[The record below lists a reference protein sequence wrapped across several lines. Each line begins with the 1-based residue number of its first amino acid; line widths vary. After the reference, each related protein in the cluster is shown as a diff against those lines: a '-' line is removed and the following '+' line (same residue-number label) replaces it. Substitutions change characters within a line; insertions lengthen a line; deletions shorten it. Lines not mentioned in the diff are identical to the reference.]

1 MKKIDYTD
9 RNNIILL
16 ACICCFLWGSAYPS
30 IKIGY
35 KLFNIDAFNIY
46 GKFIFAGYRF
56 FIAGLIVLL
65 FEIINKRNIF
75 VLKKKEILQVSILG
89 ILQTTLQYIFF
100 YIGLSNTTGVR
111 GSILNGTGTF
121 FCIILAHIFY
131 KNDKININKIIGCII
146 GFLGVILINL
156 NGNIA
161 DDKEFSFIGEGF
173 IIISAFA
180 ASISYIY
187 SKRITKKISPS
198 LATGYQLLIGGIIL
212 IILGFL
218 NGGKLHGFT
227 LKSTIL
233 LIYMALISSIAFVIW
248 TQLLKYN
255 KVSKISIFNFLI
267 PVFGTILSAVFL
279 KENIFDIK
287 ILLAL
292 FLVSLGIYFAYKDK
306 KNCHNINI

>member
-1 MKKIDYTD
+1 MKKIDYTN
-9 RNNIILL
+9 RKNIILI

-35 KLFNIDAFNIY
+35 KLFNISTNDIY
-46 GKFIFAGYRF
+46 GKFVFAGYRF

-75 VLKKKEILQVSILG
+75 VLKKIELVQVSVLG

-100 YIGLSNTTGVR
+100 YIGLSHTTGVR

-121 FCIILAHIFY
+121 FCVILAHIFY
-131 KNDKININKIIGCII
+131 KNDKINLNKIIGCII

-156 NGNIA
+156 NGNVLEG
-161 DDKEFSFIGEGF
+161 KGFSFIGDGF
-173 IIISAFA
+173 IIIAAFV

-187 SKRITKKISPS
+187 SKRITNKINPS
-198 LATGYQLLIGGIIL
+198 IATGYQLLIGGIIL
-212 IILGFL
+212 TVIGFI
-218 NGGKLHGFT
+218 NGGSLKGFT
-227 LKSTIL
+227 FKSTLL
-233 LIYMALISSIAFVIW
+233 LIYMALISSIAFALW
-248 TQLLKYN
+248 TELLKYN

-287 ILLAL
+287 VLLAL
-292 FLVSLGIYFAYKDK
+292 FLVSLGIYFAYKDNK
-306 KNCHNINI
+306 KLI

>member
-1 MKKIDYTD
+1 MKKINYTN
-9 RNNIILL
+9 RKNIILI

-35 KLFNIDAFNIY
+35 KLFNINTNDIY
-46 GKFIFAGYRF
+46 GKFVFAGYRF

-75 VLKKKEILQVSILG
+75 VLKKIEIVQVSVLG

-100 YIGLSNTTGVR
+100 YIGLSHTTGVR

-121 FCIILAHIFY
+121 FCVILAHIFY
-131 KNDKININKIIGCII
+131 KNDKINLNKIIGCII

-156 NGNIA
+156 NGNVL
-161 DDKEFSFIGEGF
+161 DEKGFSFIGDGF
-173 IIISAFA
+173 IIIAAFV
-180 ASISYIY
+180 ASISYVY
-187 SKRITKKISPS
+187 SKRITNKISPS
-198 LATGYQLLIGGIIL
+198 IATGYQLLIGGIIL
-212 IILGFL
+212 IVIGFI
-218 NGGKLHGFT
+218 NGGSLKGFT
-227 LKSTIL
+227 FKSTLL
-233 LIYMALISSIAFVIW
+233 LIYMALISSIAFALW

-287 ILLAL
+287 VLLAL
-292 FLVSLGIYFAYKDK
+292 FLVSLGIYFAYKDNK
-306 KNCHNINI
+306 KLI

>member
-1 MKKIDYTD
+1 MKRISYTN
-9 RNNIILL
+9 RKNIVLL

-35 KLFNIDAFNIY
+35 KLFNIGASDIY
-46 GKFIFAGYRF
+46 GKFVFAGYRF
-56 FIAGLIVLL
+56 FLAGLIVLL
-65 FEIINKRNIF
+65 FEVINKKNIF
-75 VLKKKEILQVSILG
+75 TLKKKEILQVSILG
-89 ILQTTLQYIFF
+89 VLQTTLQYTFF

-146 GFLGVILINL
+146 GFLGVILINI
-156 NGNIA
+156 NGGFA
-161 DDKEFSFIGEGF
+161 SDKGFTFFGDGF

-187 SKRITKKISPS
+187 SKRITNNISPS
-198 LATGYQLLIGGIIL
+198 IATGYQLLIGGIIL
-212 IILGFL
+212 TIIGFI
-218 NGGKLHGFT
+218 NGGELHGFT
-227 LKSTIL
+227 FKSTIL

-267 PVFGTILSAVFL
+267 PIFGTILSAVFL

-306 KNCHNINI
+306 KKLL

>member
-1 MKKIDYTD
+1 MKKINYTN
-9 RNNIILL
+9 RKNIILI

-35 KLFNIDAFNIY
+35 KLFNISTNDIY
-46 GKFIFAGYRF
+46 GKFVFAGYRF

-75 VLKKKEILQVSILG
+75 VLKKIELVQVSVLG

-100 YIGLSNTTGVR
+100 YIGLSHTTGVR

-121 FCIILAHIFY
+121 FCVILAHIFY
-131 KNDKININKIIGCII
+131 KNDKINLNKIIGCII

-156 NGNIA
+156 NGNVLEG
-161 DDKEFSFIGEGF
+161 KGFSFIGDGF
-173 IIISAFA
+173 IIIAAFV

-187 SKRITKKISPS
+187 SKRITNKINPS
-198 LATGYQLLIGGIIL
+198 IATGYQLLIGGIIL
-212 IILGFL
+212 TVIGFI
-218 NGGKLHGFT
+218 NGGSLKGFT
-227 LKSTIL
+227 FKSTLL
-233 LIYMALISSIAFVIW
+233 LIYMALISSIAFALW
-248 TQLLKYN
+248 TELLKYN

-287 ILLAL
+287 VLLAL
-292 FLVSLGIYFAYKDK
+292 FLVSLGIYFAYKDNK
-306 KNCHNINI
+306 KLI

>member
-1 MKKIDYTD
+1 MKKIDYTN
-9 RNNIILL
+9 RKNIILI

-35 KLFNIDAFNIY
+35 KLFNISTNDIY
-46 GKFIFAGYRF
+46 GKFVFAGYRF

-75 VLKKKEILQVSILG
+75 VLKKIELVQVSVLG

-100 YIGLSNTTGVR
+100 YIGLSHTTGVR

-121 FCIILAHIFY
+121 FCVILAHIFY
-131 KNDKININKIIGCII
+131 KNDKINLNKIIGCII

-156 NGNIA
+156 NGNVLEG
-161 DDKEFSFIGEGF
+161 KGFSFIGDGF
-173 IIISAFA
+173 IIIAAFV

-187 SKRITKKISPS
+187 SKRITNKINPS
-198 LATGYQLLIGGIIL
+198 IATGYQLLIGGIIL
-212 IILGFL
+212 TVIGFI
-218 NGGKLHGFT
+218 NGGSLKGFT
-227 LKSTIL
+227 FKSTLL
-233 LIYMALISSIAFVIW
+233 LIYMALISSIAFALW
-248 TQLLKYN
+248 TELLKYN
-255 KVSKISIFNFLI
+255 KVSKIAIFNFLI

-287 ILLAL
+287 VLLAL
-292 FLVSLGIYFAYKDK
+292 FLVSLGIYFAYKDNK
-306 KNCHNINI
+306 KLI